1 MQRLGFVLVLAAC
14 GGSGSSQTA
23 YFDLTGATVDDG
35 TFWNLP
41 FPSDLRLDP
50 NGAPD
55 MTGFP
60 NPRNVA
66 ILNSLML
73 DIPDRRGWPQMSTS
87 YFRFTGAVPD
97 RAITDVITD
106 GSAVLLDIDPNSP
119 EKGTSYPI
127 VAQTL
132 VTDRY
137 VPDGLVAIAPRPGV
151 VLRASTTY
159 AYVITTAFAPGFAA
173 APAFSEL
180 AQGKTPAGLFGQQAA
195 TLYAPLWDALD
206 AAGISRDDAIVATV
220 FTTGDEVARTRH
232 RSEMIRS
239 TYHPAVTNLALSAEA
254 DTLDGFCHLVGTI
267 DMPQFQVG
275 TPPFGTDGRFV
286 LDADDVPMRQTGMT
300 IPVTLTLPKAAMPA
314 TGWPLYQFFHGSGGL
329 STGLV
334 DLGHSADSSDMPEP
348 GKGPGYVVALHGLA
362 AASSAL
368 PLNPERFPTAT
379 DYEYLNIDNLSAL
392 PYTFQQ
398 GIFEQR
404 MLLDALLA
412 LQIPQSVLA
421 GCSIPAPAGGM
432 HFFDPA
438 KVVAGGQSMGGM
450 YTNLIGSVEER
461 YGALVPTGAGGFWN
475 LMILETTSV
484 PGARE
489 LLSTALGVDDGT
501 INFVHPALDVIG
513 LAWELAEPIGAMSR
527 IAHRPLPGLP
537 PRSVYEPVGMND
549 TYFPIDVYDAAAL
562 SYGNEEAG
570 TAIWPSMQ
578 DALALD
584 KLGGLMSYP
593 VKMNRD
599 SLTRVVV
606 QYMGDGIIDPHYI
619 YRQLDTVKHQYGC
632 FLESYLR
639 DGVPTVPAPGGLTD
653 PCP

>member
-1 MQRLGFVLVLAAC
+1 MQRLALLALLAAC
-14 GGSGSSQTA
+14 GDNGTSQTA
-23 YFDLTGATVDDG
+23 YFELSGAIIDAD

-41 FPSDLRLDP
+41 FPSDLRLDA

-55 MTGFP
+55 MIGFP
-60 NPRNVA
+60 NPRNVV
-66 ILNSLML
+66 ILTSLML

-87 YFRFTGAVPD
+87 YFRFTGTVPD
-97 RAITDVITD
+97 RAIGDVVTD
-106 GSAVLLDIDPNSP
+106 GSALLVDIDPASP
-119 EKGTSYPI
+119 EKGATYPV

-132 VTDRY
+132 VADRY
-137 VPDGLVAIAPRPGV
+137 VPDGLVAIAPRPGI
-151 VLRASTTY
+151 VLRGKTEY
-159 AYVITTAFAPGFAA
+159 AYVVTKAFAPGFAA
-173 APAFSEL
+173 PPAFSDL
-180 AQGKTPAGLFGQQAA
+180 AHGKTPAGIFGQAA
-195 TLYAPLWDALD
+195 TTLYAPLWDALD
-206 AAGISRDDAIVATV
+206 AASISRDDVIVATV

-232 RSEMIRS
+232 RSEMIRGA
-239 TYHPAVTNLALSAEA
+239 YHPAITNLAIAAEA
-254 DTLDGFCHLVGTI
+254 DTLDGFCHLTGTI

-275 TPPFGTDGRFV
+275 KPPFSTEGRFV
-286 LDADDVPMRQTGMT
+286 LDANDIPARQTGMT
-300 IPVTLTLPKAAMPA
+300 IPVSITLPKRAMPA

-334 DLGHSADSSDMPEP
+334 DLGHSPDSGDHPEA
-348 GKGPGYVVALHGLA
+348 GKGPGYVVALHGIA
-362 AASSAL
+362 AVSSAL
-368 PLNPERFPTAT
+368 PLNPERYPGAN
-379 DYEYLNIDNLSAL
+379 DYQYLNIDNLSAL

-398 GIFEQR
+398 GVFEQR
-404 MLLDALLA
+404 LLLDALLA
-412 LQIPQSVLA
+412 LQIPQSALA
-421 GCSIPAPAGGM
+421 GCSIPAPAGGT

-450 YTNLIGSVEER
+450 YTNLVGSVEGR

-484 PGARE
+484 PGARS
-489 LLSTALGVDDGT
+489 LLSTALGVDDT
-501 INFVHPALDVIG
+501 AINFVHPALDVIG

-537 PRSVYEPVGMND
+537 PRSVFEPVGMGD

-562 SYGNEEAG
+562 SYGNVQAG
-570 TAIWPSMQ
+570 SAQWPSMQ

-599 SLTRVVV
+599 GLTRVVV

-632 FLESYLR
+632 FLESFLR
-639 DGVPTVPAPGGLTD
+639 DGVPTVPAPGGLMD